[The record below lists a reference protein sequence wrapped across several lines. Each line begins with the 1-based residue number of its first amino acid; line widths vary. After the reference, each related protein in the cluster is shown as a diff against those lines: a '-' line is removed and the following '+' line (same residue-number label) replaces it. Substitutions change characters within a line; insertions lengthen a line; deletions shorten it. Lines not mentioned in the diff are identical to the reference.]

1 MAIKYYKLL
10 DLINRRGISKMQLK
24 EMTGIGNSTLAKLSS
39 NENVALDVIERICEV
54 LGVQPGDIME
64 YYKDNDELND

>member
-39 NENVALDVIERICEV
+39 NENVALDVIERISEV
-54 LGVQPGDIME
+54 LEVQPGDIME
-64 YYKDNDELND
+64 YYKDND

>member
-54 LGVQPGDIME
+54 LEVQPGDIME
-64 YYKDNDELND
+64 YYKDND